1 MSATVLSVSQ
11 VNLFLRSLIDGD
23 GRLADILVVGEL
35 SNFTVNSRSG
45 HMYFS
50 LKDAKS
56 LLRGVMFA
64 SAARRLRFRPEDGMR
79 VIVRGRVSVYEP
91 NGQYQLYAED
101 IQPDG
106 VGALAL
112 AYEQLKQRLAA
123 EGLFDQSRKRP
134 LPPYPARIG
143 VVTSPTG
150 AALQDMLQI
159 MGKRWPVAEVVLCP
173 AQVQG
178 EQAPAQLIAG
188 LRELNRRQAC
198 DVIIIGR
205 GGGSTEELWAFNDE
219 ELARAVA
226 ASEIPVVSAVG
237 HETDF
242 TVCDLA
248 ADLRAPTPSAA
259 AVLCTPDREA
269 LAEDL
274 LSYHRWF
281 RSRGLQLVDSLR
293 QRVDMLVQNSP
304 LCRREEYVLRRR
316 AQLDGLWARLC
327 SLTEGQAQA
336 GRRNLAVLAGKLDA
350 LSPLKVLSRGY
361 GIIYHQ
367 GAAVRDLDALPEGAE
382 VVLQAEKGKRTARLV
397 PQEETEKQT
406 GNGKDFD
413 YAREETEI

>member
-1 MSATVLSVSQ
+1 MSSTVLSVSQ
-11 VNLFLRSLIDGD
+11 VNFFLRSLIESD
-23 GRLADILVVGEL
+23 GRLADILVAGEL

-45 HMYFS
+45 HIYFS
-50 LKDAKS
+50 LKDPKS
-56 LLRGVMFA
+56 LLKGVMFA

-79 VIVRGRVSVYEP
+79 VIVRGRISVYEP
-91 NGQYQLYAED
+91 GGQYQLYAED

-112 AYEQLKQRLAA
+112 AFEQLKIRLAA
-123 EGLFDQSRKRP
+123 EGLFDPGRKRP
-134 LPPYPARIG
+134 IPSCPARIG
-143 VVTSPTG
+143 VVTSPNG
-150 AALQDMLQI
+150 AALQDILQI
-159 MGKRWPVAEVVLCP
+159 VGRRWPLTEIVLCP

-178 EQAPAQLIAG
+178 EQAPAQLTAG
-188 LRELNRRQAC
+188 IQRLNRQRAC

-219 ELARAVA
+219 GLARAVA

-242 TVCDLA
+242 TICDFA

-259 AVLCTPDREA
+259 AELCTPDREA
-269 LAEDL
+269 EMEDL
-274 LSYHRWF
+274 LAYQRWF

-293 QRVDMLVQNSP
+293 QRVDNLVQNSP

-316 AQLDGLWARLC
+316 AELDGLWARVC
-327 SLTEGQAQA
+327 SLTEGQTQA
-336 GRRNLAVLAGKLDA
+336 GRRNLAVLAGRLDA
-350 LSPLKVLSRGY
+350 LSPLRVLSRGY

-382 VVLQAEKGKRTARLV
+382 VLLQAEKGKRAARLI
-397 PQEETEKQT
+397 PQEETE
-406 GNGKDFD
+406 ND
-413 YAREETEI
+413 

>member
-1 MSATVLSVSQ
+1 MSSTVLSVSQ

-56 LLRGVMFA
+56 LLKGVMFA
-64 SAARRLRFRPEDGMR
+64 SAARRLRFQPEDGMR

-106 VGALAL
+106 VGALSL
-112 AYEQLKQRLAA
+112 AFEQLKNRLAA
-123 EGLFDQSRKRP
+123 EGLFEQSRKRP
-134 LPPYPARIG
+134 LPPCPARIG
-143 VVTSPTG
+143 IVTSPTG

-159 MGKRWPVAEVVLCP
+159 IGRRWPLTEIVFCP
-173 AQVQG
+173 TQVQG
-178 EQAPAQLIAG
+178 EQAPAQLTAG
-188 LRELNRRQAC
+188 IQALNRQRAC
-198 DVIIIGR
+198 DVIILGR
-205 GGGSTEELWAFNDE
+205 GGGSAEELWAFNDE

-226 ASEIPVVSAVG
+226 SSEIPVVSAVG

-242 TVCDLA
+242 TICDFA

-259 AVLCTPDREA
+259 AELCTLDRAAEM
-269 LAEDL
+269 EDL
-274 LSYHRWF
+274 LAYRRWF
-281 RSRGLQLVDSLR
+281 RSRGLQMIDGLRRQVDTLIQS
-293 QRVDMLVQNSP
+293 SP

-316 AQLDGLWARLC
+316 GELDGLWARLC
-327 SLTEGQAQA
+327 GLAEGQAQA

-361 GIIYHQ
+361 GVIYHQ
-367 GAAVRDLDALPEGAE
+367 GAAVRDLDVLPEGTE
-382 VVLQAEKGKRTARLV
+382 VLLQAEKGRRTARLAA
-397 PQEETEKQT
+397 QEEKV
-406 GNGKDFD
+406 
-413 YAREETEI
+413 

>member
-367 GAAVRDLDALPEGAE
+367 GAAVRDLDVLPEGAE

-397 PQEETEKQT
+397 PQEEI
-406 GNGKDFD
+406 GHG
-413 YAREETEI
+413 